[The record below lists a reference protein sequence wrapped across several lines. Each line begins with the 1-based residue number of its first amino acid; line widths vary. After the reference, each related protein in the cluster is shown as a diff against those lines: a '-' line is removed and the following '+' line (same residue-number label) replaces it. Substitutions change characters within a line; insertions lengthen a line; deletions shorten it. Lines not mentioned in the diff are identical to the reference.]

1 LKMEIY
7 PQPATDVVQIA
18 TSNLPGKTKFTL
30 SLFDST
36 GKHCFSKVIEEDLML
51 LQKEE
56 IQSVSQIFW
65 YQLKDEKGNAVR
77 AGKIVF
83 Q

>member
-1 LKMEIY
+1 
-7 PQPATDVVQIA
+7 
-18 TSNLPGKTKFTL
+18 
-30 SLFDST
+30 ST